1 MKSRGKKKEFKLR
14 PYQEDAVRAAEE
26 TDLKR
31 VLLVLSTG
39 TGKSFVIAE
48 LSRKNLHK
56 HILVFQPNKEIL
68 EQNVEKFELA
78 TGEKPAILSASKKKW
93 ELGPVTFSTIG
104 TAKNRM
110 QEISDLGVDLI
121 ILDEAQE
128 YPVNSE
134 DSMISKLL
142 DEIDFQGKVIGLTA
156 TPFITYSGEL
166 RREGLTKD
174 GSKTKFSK
182 EVCLD
187 ILTNNNPFGGRET
200 FWQDI
205 LYNTSMRDSIEKGF
219 LIKPN
224 YRLWKPSQEIMETA
238 SKLLKPT
245 QDRQAY
251 TEASTKAFD
260 NYMFNVYKVYAEKVR
275 EKHKRSVIFVKTV
288 EIAEK
293 LAAETVG
300 GYCISTHTKAKER
313 EEILN
318 KFKQDSDEHLVIFNV
333 SVLGRGFDSPNCEA
347 VAFFTPTRSLIRYM
361 QFIGRCL
368 RPDPNNLNKEAFVY
382 DFDLTNH
389 KGESNS
395 TLRRFGKVEDIYL
408 RKNLFGHW
416 EIFSSSKN
424 EILSGE
430 IVTVNFVVEFKP
442 RWKKRKK

>member
-1 MKSRGKKKEFKLR
+1 MKKEFKLR

-31 VLLVLSTG
+31 ILLVLSTG
-39 TGKSFVIAE
+39 MGKSYIIAE
-48 LSRKNLHK
+48 LGRRNLHQ

-68 EQNVEKFELA
+68 EQNVEKFKLA
-78 TGEKPAILSASKKKW
+78 TGKRPAILSASKKSW
-93 ELGPVTFSTIG
+93 ELGKVTFSTIG

-110 QEISDLGVDLI
+110 QEIAKLGVDLI

-128 YPVNSE
+128 YPVNSA

-156 TPFITYSGEL
+156 TPFITYSGDL

-174 GSKTKFSK
+174 GTRTKFSK

-187 ILTNNNPFGGRET
+187 VLTNNNPFGFKET

-205 LYNTSMRDSIEKGF
+205 LYNTSISDSFEKGF

-224 YRLWKPSQEIMETA
+224 YRLWQPSSEIMEKA
-238 SKLLKPT
+238 SRLLKPT
-245 QDRQAY
+245 QDRQSF
-251 TEASTKAFD
+251 TEASTKEFD
-260 NYMFNVYKVYAEKVR
+260 NYMANVYRAYAEKVCD
-275 EKHKRSVIFVKTV
+275 KHKRSVVFVRTV

-293 LAAETVG
+293 LASEVKG

-313 EEILN
+313 EEILE

-361 QFIGRCL
+361 QFVGRCL
-368 RPDPNNLNKEAFVY
+368 RPDPNNPEKQAFVY
-382 DFDLTNH
+382 DFDLTNR

-395 TLRRFGKVEDIYL
+395 TLRRFGKVEDIHL
-408 RKNLFGHW
+408 RKNLFGNW

-430 IVTVNFVVEFKP
+430 VVTVNFSVEFKP
-442 RWKKRKK
+442 RWKKKKK

>member
-1 MKSRGKKKEFKLR
+1 MTKRGFKLR
-14 PYQEDAVRAAEE
+14 PYQKEAVDIAEGS
-26 TDLKR
+26 DLKR
-31 VLLVLSTG
+31 ILLVLSTG
-39 TGKSFVIAE
+39 LGKSYIIAE
-48 LSRKNLHK
+48 LSRRNLDK

-68 EQNVEKFELA
+68 EQNVEKFEFA

-93 ELGPVTFSTIG
+93 DLGPVTFSTIG

-110 QEISDLGVDLI
+110 KEISDLGIDLI

-128 YPVNSE
+128 YPVNSK
-134 DSMISKLL
+134 DSMISTLL
-142 DEIDFQGKVIGLTA
+142 DEINFQGRVIGLTA
-156 TPFITYSGEL
+156 TPFITYSGEI

-174 GSKTKFSK
+174 GTKTKFSK
-182 EVCLD
+182 EVCQD
-187 ILTNNNPFGGRET
+187 VLTNNNPFSDKET

-205 LYNTSMRDSIEKGF
+205 LYNTSINDSFEKGF

-224 YRLWKPSQEIMETA
+224 YRLWKPSQEIMEKA

-260 NYMFNVYKVYAEKVR
+260 NYMFNVYRAYAERVR
-275 EKHKRSVIFVKTV
+275 DKHKRSVIFVKTV

-293 LAAETVG
+293 LASEIEG
-300 GYCISTHTKAKER
+300 GYCISTHTKTKER

-361 QFIGRCL
+361 QFVGRCL
-368 RPDPNNLNKEAFVY
+368 RPDPNNPKKEAFVY
-382 DFDLTNH
+382 DFDLTNK

-395 TLRRFGKVEDIYL
+395 TLRRFGKVEDICL
-408 RKNLFGHW
+408 RKNLFGKW

-424 EILSGE
+424 EVLSGE
-430 IVTVNFVVEFKP
+430 VVTVNFVVEFKP
-442 RWKKRKK
+442 RWKKKRK

>member
-1 MKSRGKKKEFKLR
+1 MKKQFKLR
-14 PYQEDAVRAAEE
+14 PYQEDAVKAAEE
-26 TDLKR
+26 TNLKR
-31 VLLVLSTG
+31 ILLVLSTG
-39 TGKSFVIAE
+39 MGKSYIIAE
-48 LSRKNLHK
+48 LGRRNLDK

-93 ELGPVTFSTIG
+93 ELGNVTFSTIG

-110 QEISDLGVDLI
+110 QEIANLGIDLI

-134 DSMISKLL
+134 DSMISRLL
-142 DEIDFQGKVIGLTA
+142 EEIDFQGEVIGLTA

-187 ILTNNNPFGGRET
+187 ILTNNNPFGGKET

-205 LYNTSMRDSIEKGF
+205 LYNTSISDSFEKGF

-224 YRLWKPSQEIMETA
+224 YRLWKPSQEIMEAA
-238 SKLLKPT
+238 SRLLKPT

-260 NYMFNVYKVYAEKVR
+260 NYMFNVYKAYAERVR

-288 EIAEK
+288 EIAER
-293 LAAETVG
+293 LAEEVSG
-300 GYCISTHTKAKER
+300 GYCISTHTKAKDR
-313 EEILN
+313 EEILE
-318 KFKQDSDEHLVIFNV
+318 KFKGNTSEHLVIFNV

-361 QFIGRCL
+361 QFVGRCL
-368 RPDPNNLNKEAFVY
+368 RPDPDNPQKEAFVY
-382 DFDLTNH
+382 DFDLTNR

-408 RKNLFGHW
+408 RKNLFGKW

-430 IVTVNFVVEFKP
+430 VVTVNFVVEFKP
-442 RWKKRKK
+442 RWKKKKK